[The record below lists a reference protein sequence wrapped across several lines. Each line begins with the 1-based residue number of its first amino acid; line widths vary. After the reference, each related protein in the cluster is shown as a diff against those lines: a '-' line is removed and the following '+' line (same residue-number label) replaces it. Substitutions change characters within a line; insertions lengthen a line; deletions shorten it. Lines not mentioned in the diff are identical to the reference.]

1 MQKINKF
8 SGMSKWCIICFI
20 ACLIGHLYAKLIV
33 DGVSY
38 ESSLIILFIIIYA
51 TALFFSFWIPWFIEE
66 IINSKKI
73 LLIFFITG
81 SIISFFW
88 SLALTGLIYQ

>member
-1 MQKINKF
+1 MEKTNKF
-8 SGMSKWCIICFI
+8 SCMGKWCLICFI
-20 ACLIGHLYAKLIV
+20 ACLMGHLYAKFIV
-33 DGVSY
+33 DGFSY

-73 LLIFFITG
+73 LRIFFITG
-81 SIISFFW
+81 SIISFLW
-88 SLALTGLIYQ
+88 SLALTGSIYQ